1 MTRPLSLLA
10 LAAVV
15 GVGAAGSA
23 TRASSERVTAPADAS
38 PAPSLVTRDVRD
50 SLPPQSTTGGVT
62 AATPPSPQVALG
74 EKLFVSYNCGDC
86 HGAGGAGA
94 MAPSLQDNRW
104 HYGGTQ
110 DEVFRS
116 IAEGRPGGMPTW
128 GAIIPG
134 PEMIALAAYV
144 RSLGEGKDLT
154 TENFTGQTVERSGR

>member
-10 LAAVV
+10 LAAAF
-15 GVGAAGSA
+15 GIGAAGSA
-23 TRASSERVTAPADAS
+23 TRARFERSAARSDAS
-38 PAPSLVTRDVRD
+38 PAARLAVRD
-50 SLPPQSTTGGVT
+50 SRTPQSTTGAST

-86 HGAGGAGA
+86 HGAAGAGA